1 LERLKDVQAIVVT
14 QPSFIYF
21 SGERYLKTVPQ
32 GQQKWL
38 YRIGSFLENG
48 LMPAAGSDSPVVPIN
63 PLMGIYAA
71 VTRKAETGEKE
82 LLPQERISLIEALK
96 MYTQAA
102 AYASFD
108 EGMKGSI
115 AVGKLADFA
124 LLSADPAQVPPD
136 KIKEIQVEITIV
148 DGRIAWQA

>member
-1 LERLKDVQAIVVT
+1 
-14 QPSFIYF
+14 
-21 SGERYLKTVPQ
+21 
-32 GQQKWL
+32 
-38 YRIGSFLENG
+38 
-48 LMPAAGSDSPVVPIN
+48 MPAAGSDSPVVPIN